1 MRSSRLIQARTC
13 SARMSIIRIGPNTG
27 RMCAFSLTLPD
38 INVVALTCKITMR
51 LAQPKDG
58 HEGFVDAPL
67 LLGAHPTH

>member
-1 MRSSRLIQARTC
+1 MRSACDLWPVR
-13 SARMSIIRIGPNTG
+13 GPNRPTVPHH
-27 RMCAFSLTLPD
+27 RPD
-38 INVVALTCKITMR
+38 RDLVRPVDQGFLVGAGEERMR